1 MKDLSMMPVSLFLAL
16 KYLKPKRTYFS
27 VVTIISI
34 LGVLLG
40 VAVLIIVLSV
50 MSGFDDMWREKILG
64 FNAHLTVSAAGGV
77 EDEGAVMDR
86 LRSVPGVSGMAPTI
100 ESPVVIEHGGRIFT
114 PVLRG
119 VDREREGTVS
129 QIPAHM
135 VAGVFC
141 PEGKGVVLGVDL
153 ARRMGVTVGDKL
165 LINSPKNFVSRDE
178 IALPEELVVAGVF
191 EVGMW
196 EYDMGFVLCSLEKG
210 RELVG
215 MEDGVQSI
223 RLMTKDPYRAQE
235 IRGEVRSA
243 LGTDFYIETWMEQNR
258 QLFSALRVEK
268 NMMFFLLIFITIV
281 AAFGITNTLITV
293 TVQKTKEIGLLKSI
307 GFSSGTVMRIFFWQ
321 GWLEGMIG
329 TSAGIGTAVV
339 VLRYRN
345 DLLRWLSDT
354 FQLELLPKELYHLS
368 EIPSRTSLVD
378 VAIVAGSVVVICTVA
393 GLIPAWR
400 AARLDPVQALR
411 HE

>member
-1 MKDLSMMPVSLFLAL
+1 MMPFSLFLAL

-27 VVTIISI
+27 VVTIISV

-50 MSGFDDMWREKILG
+50 MSGFDDMWRSKILG
-64 FNAHLTVSAAGGV
+64 FNAHLTVSAHGGIQ
-77 EDEGAVMDR
+77 EEGALTER
-86 LRSVPGVSGMAPTI
+86 LEKVRGISGVAPSVEG
-100 ESPVVIEHGGRIFT
+100 PVVIQHAGRIFT

-119 VDREREGTVS
+119 VDPRREGAVS
-129 QIPAHM
+129 RIPSNM
-135 VAGVFC
+135 VSGRFDL
-141 PEGKGVVLGVDL
+141 KGNEVVVGVDL
-153 ARRMGVTVGDKL
+153 ARRMGIALGDKIL
-165 LINSPKNFVSRDE
+165 VNSPAHFVSRDE
-178 IALPEELVVAGVF
+178 VTLPEELVVAGVF

-196 EYDMGFVLCSLEKG
+196 EYDMGFLFCSIEQG
-210 RELVG
+210 QELFG
-215 MEDGVQSI
+215 IESGVQSL
-223 RLMTKDPYRAQE
+223 RMMTSDPYRAQE
-235 IRGEVRSA
+235 VARQVRGL
-243 LGTDFYIETWMEQNR
+243 LGSDYRVETWMEQNQ

-293 TVQKTKEIGLLKSI
+293 TVQKTGEIGLLKAI
-307 GFSSGTVMRIFFWQ
+307 GFSSGSIMRIFFWQ
-321 GWLEGMIG
+321 GWLEGMLG
-329 TSAGIGTAVV
+329 TSAGIGTALL

-345 DLLRWLSDT
+345 DLMRWLSDT
-354 FQLELLPKELYHLS
+354 FHLELFPKELYRLS
-368 EIPSRTSLVD
+368 EIPSRTSPWD
-378 VAIVAGSVVVICTVA
+378 VAVVAGSVILICTLA

>member
-1 MKDLSMMPVSLFLAL
+1 MPVSLFLAL

-77 EDEGAVMDR
+77 EDEGVVMDR
-86 LRSVPGVSGMAPTI
+86 LKGVPGVSGMAPTI

-135 VAGVFC
+135 VAGAFD

-196 EYDMGFVLCSLEKG
+196 EYDMGFVLCSLEKS

-223 RLMTKDPYRAQE
+223 RLMTRDPYRAQE

-243 LGTDFYIETWMEQNR
+243 LGPDFYIETWMEQNR

-329 TSAGIGTAVV
+329 TSAGIGTALV

-368 EIPSRTSLVD
+368 EIPSRTSLLD